1 MTSALGSPILY
12 EENLKYGLILPA
24 KRDGPTNRRRSK
36 QDVREDFHVQTKP
49 LMRRLVLA
57 AALLALPLGG
67 QAQEL
72 HFFQLG
78 TGPTG
83 ETRFPVGGLIANALS
98 NPPGSRECDKGGSCG
113 VPGMVAVAKST
124 GGSIAN
130 VEAIAQKRLDA
141 ALVHADIA
149 YWAYHGTGIYK
160 GQGAVQNLRGIAMLY
175 PETLHLVARK
185 DAQVA
190 SVKDLKGKR
199 VSFGDKESG
208 SLVHGRLLLEA
219 YGLTEKQVKLS
230 HLKPGASA
238 DALAAGKLDAFL
250 MVDAFPVPV
259 VADLARRADIVVV
272 PLAGKEIDAM
282 LGKYPFLLR
291 QDIAE
296 GTYQG
301 QDKAVTSLGVGVALV
316 TGAEQDEKL
325 IYGVTRALWHP
336 STQKLLTQNSPSAA
350 HIQLDAQAIE
360 KMGIQVHGGASAFY
374 FDAGLVR

>member
-1 MTSALGSPILY
+1 M
-12 EENLKYGLILPA
+12 KYGLILPFQRGGVSKSRPA
-24 KRDGPTNRRRSK
+24 KK
-36 QDVREDFHVQTKP
+36 QNREDPFVQTKP

-57 AALLALPLGG
+57 VALLFVPALAG
-67 QAQEL
+67 AQEL
-72 HFFQLG
+72 RFFQLG

-130 VEAIAQKRLDA
+130 VEAIAGKRLDA

-160 GQGAVQNLRGIAMLY
+160 GKGAVSNLRGIAMLY

-185 DAQVA
+185 DAKIA
-190 SVKDLKGKR
+190 SVKDLRGKR
-199 VSFGDKESG
+199 VSFGEADSG

-219 YGLTEKQVKLS
+219 YGMTERQVKLS
-230 HLKPGASA
+230 MLKPGPSA
-238 DALAAGKLDAFL
+238 DSLAEGKLDAFL

-259 VADLARRADIVVV
+259 ISDLARRADIVVV
-272 PLAGKEIDAM
+272 PLVGAEIDKL
-282 LGKYPFLLR
+282 LGKHPFLLR
-291 QDIAE
+291 SEIAAD
-296 GTYQG
+296 TYQG
-301 QDKAVTSLGVGVALV
+301 QAAAVSSLGVGVALV

-350 HIQLDAQAIE
+350 HIHLDARAIE

-374 FDAGLVR
+374 FDAGLDR